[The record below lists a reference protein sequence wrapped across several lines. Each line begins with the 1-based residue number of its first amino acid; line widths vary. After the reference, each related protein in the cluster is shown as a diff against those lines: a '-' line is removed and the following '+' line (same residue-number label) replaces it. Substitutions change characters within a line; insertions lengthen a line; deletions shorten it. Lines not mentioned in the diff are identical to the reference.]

1 MQTFTYS
8 YPRPGL
14 TVDMVLLRYSDN
26 KIETLLI
33 QRGGEPFKNY
43 WAFPGGFVEEN
54 ETAEQAAHRELKEE
68 TGLGNIQFIQLFTD
82 TNLNRDPRGWTVSVV
97 YLGFVN
103 TEIKLSAGDD
113 AADARW
119 FPLNDLPQL
128 AFDHQL
134 FVENTRK
141 WLIEQVIFKVF
152 GVEILSSQF
161 NLKDLFNLYSS
172 IIPEI
177 QKVKKII
184 DRLINHR
191 IMAVSN
197 SLYSF
202 EQEEYNAV
210 LINGFISND

>member
-1 MQTFTYS
+1 MQTFTYD

-14 TVDMVLLRYSDN
+14 TVDMVLLRYTG
-26 KIETLLI
+26 KLETLLI
-33 QRGGEPFKNY
+33 QRAGEPFKNY

-54 ETAEQAAHRELKEE
+54 ETADQAALRELKEE
-68 TGLGNIQFIQLFTD
+68 TNLEDIRFVQLFTD

-97 YLGFVN
+97 YIGFVN

-141 WLIEQVIFKVF
+141 WLNGQVIFKVF
-152 GVEILSSQF
+152 GIEILPSQF
-161 NLKDLFNLYSS
+161 NLKDLFNLYNS

-191 IMAVSN
+191 IIAVSN

-210 LINGFISND
+210 LINGFISNN